1 MSTDTFSELD
11 ELQQASGPAATIDKL
26 IELLQGQKEY
36 HRLFDALLLKKKIEL
51 GTHSTQPTSFDDI
64 AEDKRDEFEK
74 FYIDTARAIG
84 QMFLDDGQIPQAWVY
99 FRTIQEPEKIT
110 AAIEE
115 LPVPTDFDDQTE
127 ELLNIALYEGANP
140 CKGFQIMLRL
150 HGICS
155 TITAV
160 DQMLGQL
167 KEHDRKEVAKLLV
180 NELYGDLCRTLQ
192 NEVSQKIELPEPLET
207 IGELIAGRDWIFE
220 ENNYHIDVSH
230 LSSVVRFA
238 RALEA
243 DDAEMQKVIELCEYG
258 SRLAEQFQYA
268 GDPPFQNYYPAHLHF
283 FKALSGKNTDEA
295 LAHFKNELEQEP
307 DEQDKQLIAYVL
319 VDLMKRIDR
328 MDEAFELAETYL
340 QTLEDPNGFSFSEMC
355 RKAGR
360 LDTLRKVAREKG
372 DLVGYAAALIAE
384 SGTA

>member
-1 MSTDTFSELD
+1 
-11 ELQQASGPAATIDKL
+11 
-26 IELLQGQKEY
+26 
-36 HRLFDALLLKKKIEL
+36 
-51 GTHSTQPTSFDDI
+51 
-64 AEDKRDEFEK
+64 
-74 FYIDTARAIG
+74 
-84 QMFLDDGQIPQAWVY
+84 
-99 FRTIQEPEKIT
+99 
-110 AAIEE
+110 
-115 LPVPTDFDDQTE
+115 
-127 ELLNIALYEGANP
+127 
-140 CKGFQIMLRL
+140 
-150 HGICS
+150 
-155 TITAV
+155 
-160 DQMLGQL
+160 MLGQL